1 MSKLNEVEEA
11 FRVIKKYNSKK
22 LYILQC
28 TSEYPCPSNNLNLD
42 VLKIYRNKF
51 KNCGFSDHSLGF
63 EASLLSIGYG
73 ARVLE
78 KHFTLSKKL
87 QGPDHKASL
96 NPKELKE
103 YVAHIRKA
111 ELMIGN
117 KEKKPTKKE
126 LEIMPQ
132 TRRGLVAIKNIKK
145 TKL

>member
-1 MSKLNEVEEA
+1 M
-11 FRVIKKYNSKK
+11 
-22 LYILQC
+22 
-28 TSEYPCPSNNLNLD
+28 
-42 VLKIYRNKF
+42 
-51 KNCGFSDHSLGF
+51 GF

-103 YVAHIRKA
+103 YVDHIRKA